1 MKKSLL
7 QCLLIL
13 LLGASSALTAATT
26 LTLKVIPVEG
36 NCMPLGISANGDHV
50 VGRVGDQENQTGFY
64 YSVSKDSS
72 YMMTMNSQLWDATDS
87 GTLCGAAMNMDILDM
102 VSGYWQNN
110 QWVTLGQGAS
120 PLSSTA
126 HSMSQSASVIVGKQ
140 TPLEDNYGARA
151 YKWTNATGVT
161 LIGLPN
167 SNSTAYAVSAD
178 GSTIGGWQESLEGET
193 DWCDR
198 NPVIWKNGVMTRLNA
213 GAGQWISPGEV
224 DNLSQDGTIAVG
236 EWDAGQFV
244 WTEAAGMTLIGTLPG
259 DWNASA
265 LGISDSG
272 LAVGFSSLG
281 MQRTATA
288 WTAQTG
294 LQPLASYFSSLG
306 CTVPDG
312 WLLQQANGI
321 SADGQ
326 TITGFGRA
334 PGTTGLIGWVAKL
347 ETTSDIIQSGNTS
360 KIAQING
367 NYPNPFNPSTTI
379 NFTVNQVSNVK
390 MQILNA
396 NGQLVKE
403 AVLGALNAGNHS
415 YNFKGESLNS
425 GIYFCNLLVDGMKI
439 TSHKMVLTK

>member
-7 QCLLIL
+7 KCTLML
-13 LLGASSALTAATT
+13 LLGVSSALVAATA

-50 VGRVGDQENQTGFY
+50 VGRVGDQENQNGFY

-72 YMMTMNSQLWDATDS
+72 YMMIMNSQLWDATNN
-87 GTLCGAAMNMDILDM
+87 GILCGAAMNNDILDM

-110 QWVTLGQGAS
+110 QWVTLGAGI
-120 PLSSTA
+120 PLGSVTHAFSE
-126 HSMSQSASVIVGKQ
+126 SASVLVGKQ
-140 TPLEDNYGARA
+140 TPAGDDYGARA
-151 YKWTNATGVT
+151 YKWTSATGIT

-167 SNSTAYAVSAD
+167 SNSTAYSISSD

-213 GAGQWISPGEV
+213 GPGEWICPGEV

-236 EWDAGQFV
+236 EWDAGQFI
-244 WTEAAGMTLIGTLPG
+244 WTEAAGMTRIGTLPG

-265 LGISDSG
+265 LGVSDAG
-272 LAVGFSSLG
+272 LAIGFSSMG
-281 MQRTATA
+281 MTRTATA

-294 LQPLASYFSSLG
+294 LQPITDYFSSLG
-306 CTVPDG
+306 CPVPDG

-321 SADGQ
+321 SADGK
-326 TITGFGRA
+326 TIIGFGRA
-334 PGTTGLIGWVAKL
+334 PGYTTLIGWVARI
-347 ETTSDIIQSGNTS
+347 EDTNDIIQTGNTN

-367 NYPNPFNPSTTI
+367 NYPNPFNPSTAI

-403 AVLGALNAGNHS
+403 AALGSLTAGSHS
-415 YNFKGESLNS
+415 YSFNGESLNS
-425 GIYFCNLLVDGMKI
+425 GIYFCTLLVDGAKI
-439 TSHKMVLTK
+439 ASHKMVLTK

>member
-7 QCLLIL
+7 QYLLLL

-72 YMMTMNSQLWDATDS
+72 YMMTINSQLWDATNS
-87 GTLCGAAMNMDILDM
+87 GTLCGAAMNADIIDM

-110 QWVTLGQGAS
+110 QWITLGTGI

-126 HSMSQSASVIVGKQ
+126 HSMSESAAILVGKQ
-140 TPLEDNYGARA
+140 TPLDDNYGARA
-151 YKWTNATGVT
+151 FKWNSTSGIT

-178 GSTIGGWQESLEGET
+178 GLTIGGWQESLEGET

-198 NPVIWKNGVMTRLNA
+198 NPVIWKNGTMTRLNA
-213 GAGQWISPGEV
+213 GPGEWICPGEV

-236 EWDAGQFV
+236 EWDAGQFI
-244 WTEAAGMTLIGTLPG
+244 WTEAAGMTKIGLLPG

-265 LGISDSG
+265 LGVSNNG
-272 LAVGFSSLG
+272 LAVGFSSMG
-281 MQRTATA
+281 MNRTATA

-294 LQPLASYFSSLG
+294 LQPLGDYFSSLG
-306 CTVPDG
+306 CPVPEG

-321 SADGQ
+321 SADGK
-326 TITGFGRA
+326 TIMGFGRA
-334 PGTTGLIGWVAKL
+334 PGYSTLIGWVAKL
-347 ETTSDIIQSGNTS
+347 ETTNDIIQSGNTD
-360 KIAQING
+360 KIAQIKG
-367 NYPNPFNPSTTI
+367 NYPNPFNPSTAI

-390 MQILNA
+390 MLISNA

-403 AVLGALNAGNHS
+403 AALGSLTAGNHNYS
-415 YNFKGESLNS
+415 FNGESLNS
-425 GIYFCNLLVDGMKI
+425 GIYFCTLFVDGAKI
-439 TSHKMVLTK
+439 ASHKMVLTK